1 MGITSLVLEKFGL
14 ITGAGLD
21 ETLLTM
27 LARDGE
33 VFFVLLRAS
42 SLVLPEERPGK
53 SSAPPFDSKDL
64 AVGGGGVNKKSIVSK
79 LLAKCGPYK
88 TWKKLLKGEE

>member
-21 ETLLTM
+21 GTLLTM

-33 VFFVLLRAS
+33 VFFVTLRVS
-42 SLVLPEERPGK
+42 SLILPEERPGNRQHHPSRFIVAK
-53 SSAPPFDSKDL
+53 SA
-64 AVGGGGVNKKSIVSK
+64 
-79 LLAKCGPYK
+79 
-88 TWKKLLKGEE
+88 

>member
-21 ETLLTM
+21 GTLLTM

-64 AVGGGGVNKKSIVSK
+64 AVGGGVNKKSMS
-79 LLAKCGPYK
+79 ANC
-88 TWKKLLKGEE
+88 